1 MLLKIILISMLVGG
15 LLLTLAGLVF
25 LGSARIVGTD
35 SMAPSLRAGDLVLLR
50 PTGKV
55 INPGTVVTYQ
65 FQNELITHRV
75 VEVVGDMLVTKGDNN
90 QEIDP
95 WRVPFS
101 DVVGVPRVR
110 IPYGGYLLDFVRSPA
125 GFLLLIVLPA
135 CWIIVI
141 EARKIAS
148 SMRDSQAI

>member
-1 MLLKIILISMLVGG
+1 MLYTVLIGG
-15 LLLTLAGLVF
+15 LIAIALALLF
-25 LGSARIVGTD
+25 LGPARIVVTD